1 MEKMNEKVIRRG
13 TFRCFNKA
21 ANMCG
26 ALFMAG
32 LLMVAVV
39 TVLSIFDFGEISE
52 IISSFFWVCI
62 GLEAVVAVTWIVV
75 SMRGDYSYEIRED
88 EFSVTA
94 PNGDTEYF
102 FYSDIQSVDYIP
114 INKGKDKGY
123 TVKIT
128 TGMRTVRYQFVFGY
142 RAENTDTSATP
153 FYYLE
158 VRAGLR
164 EEIEEEVDKD
174 KIMEQFER
182 MTREQSIPKTS
193 KAEREARFLDSIAA
207 EKERLEAAKAA
218 EKQPTEHEEQPSEE
232 ITEK

>member
-1 MEKMNEKVIRRG
+1 MSGNVVRRG

-21 ANMCG
+21 ANKCG
-26 ALFMAG
+26 ALFVAG
-32 LLMVAVV
+32 LLMLGFV
-39 TVLSIFDFGEISE
+39 TILCIFDFGEISE
-52 IISSFFWVCI
+52 YITTLFWVVL

-102 FYSDIQSVDYIP
+102 FYNDVQSVDYTP
-114 INKGKDKGY
+114 LSHGKDKGY

-128 TGMRTVRYQFVFGY
+128 TGMRTVTYQFVFGY
-142 RAENTDTSATP
+142 RAELIETAATP

-164 EEIEEEVDKD
+164 EEIADEVDKD

-182 MTREQSIPKTS
+182 MAREQQNPKMS
-193 KAEREARFLDSIAA
+193 KAEREARFFDSIAA
-207 EKERLEAAKAA
+207 EKGKLEQQK
-218 EKQPTEHEEQPSEE
+218 TEQPEQSEE
-232 ITEK
+232 SSEE